1 MPSRDE
7 QLLKDV
13 AFGAT
18 ARDAGVTATLQF
30 RLYDN
35 DSLWTIGN
43 TPRNSREEV
52 LADVVRV
59 LDLLEQQ
66 SSARRSST

>member
-1 MPSRDE
+1 MPSKDE

-13 AFGAT
+13 AFDTT
-18 ARDAGVTATLQF
+18 ARDAGVTATLQI

-35 DSLWTIGN
+35 DSMWAIGD

-59 LDLLEQQ
+59 INLLEQQ